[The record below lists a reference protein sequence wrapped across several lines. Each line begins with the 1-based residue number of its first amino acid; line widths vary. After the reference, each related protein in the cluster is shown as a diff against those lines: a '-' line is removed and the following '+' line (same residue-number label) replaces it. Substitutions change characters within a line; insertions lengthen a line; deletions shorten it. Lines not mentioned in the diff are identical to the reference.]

1 MKIYYYISG
10 HGFGHISRSGNI
22 IKRLLSEDFIEEI
35 HLVSTRISFIDFQ
48 HPKLKLKPLKLD
60 VGISQKDSLSIDLDS
75 TKNELLQFEKTK
87 SSLLKEETKYCK
99 EHQISLILTDSSSFP
114 ITLALEVGIPSIF
127 LGNFTWDFIY
137 RNYAKVDP
145 YFGNLS
151 DQLEVEYGFAT
162 EALLL
167 PFSCPMPP
175 FIEQTNIGLVG
186 RKPNLSKEM
195 ARKNFGFKDDITYIL
210 LSFGAYGLEGH
221 RLETENLP
229 KNIQLVAYGVP
240 GIQNDGILVP
250 EVSHY
255 PDLVAASDF
264 VCTKPG
270 YGILAECYYAK
281 TPILYTDRGDFIE
294 YLYLVNALDLYF
306 RSAYLNLEKI
316 ISCEFDAV
324 LATMR
329 TVDGMTPKL
338 ELKPDGEEDVVRH
351 LLEYT

>member
-1 MKIYYYISG
+1 MKIYYSISG

-22 IKRLLSEDFIEEI
+22 IKRLLDEDFIEEI
-35 HLVSTRISFIDFQ
+35 HLVSTRIAFIDFQ
-48 HPKLKLKPLKLD
+48 HPKLKLRSLKLD
-60 VGISQKDSLSIDLDS
+60 VGISQKDSLSIDLQA
-75 TKNELLQFEKTK
+75 TKEELIQFEKTK
-87 SSLLKEETKYCK
+87 SSLLKEETKYIK
-99 EHQISLILTDSSSFP
+99 ENNISLILTDSSSFP
-114 ITLALEVGIPSIF
+114 ITIALEVGIPSIY

-137 RNYAKVDP
+137 RNYAKSDV

-162 EALLL
+162 EALVF
-167 PFSCPMPP
+167 PFHCPMPH
-175 FIEQTNIGLVG
+175 FLEQTHIGLVG
-186 RKPNLSKEM
+186 RKPTMPKTM
-195 ARKNFGFKDDITYIL
+195 ARKSFGFQDEMTYIL

-221 RLETENLP
+221 TLQTDNLP

-240 GIQNDGILVP
+240 GIQKDGILVP

-270 YGILAECYYAK
+270 YGILSECYYAN
-281 TPILYTDRGDFIE
+281 TPILYTDRGDFSE

-306 RSAYLNLEKI
+306 RSAYVHLEKI
-316 ISCEFDAV
+316 ISCEFESV
-324 LATMR
+324 LTTMR
-329 TVDGMTPKL
+329 TLDQMTPKL
-338 ELKPDGEEDVVRH
+338 ELKIDGEEDVIRH